1 MSRAYLNTL
10 SGVASFL
17 FSGALENDSRHAGFM
32 IADLFK
38 AHGVE
43 FVFCLSGGHISP
55 ILVGSKSKGIK
66 VIDVRHEVNAVF
78 AADAVAR
85 VTGVPGVAIVTAGP
99 GVTNTI
105 TAIKNAEMAES
116 PLVLIGGSSPI
127 MLKGQ
132 GALQDI
138 NQREVIEPIVKKC
151 WSVTTVR
158 DILPSLREAFQV
170 AQSGTPGP
178 VFVELPIDI
187 LYSYLFIASNTGLV
201 LQKSKEEITEKDLPN
216 VIIPSDHVPTGNNGS
231 NKRTKPTKSEY
242 LASLWPGAPVYLTKD
257 KNDASSGGVFNDIA
271 NSASGNNGG
280 AASLTGMVTE
290 KVLQMYMRWL
300 FVDGQTK
307 VDVTPLPVTIPI
319 SPPEDVEKTAAFI
332 MNSSR
337 PLFIMG
343 SQSMACVK
351 KVDQMIAS
359 IESLGIPC
367 FLGGR
372 SRGVL
377 GRNNP
382 LHIRQNRSA
391 ALKQSDCVI
400 LVGAY
405 ADFRLNY
412 GSSLPSTAKIV
423 SINRN
428 SAKLHL
434 NSNMI
439 WTPSLLSEGDPCHFL
454 IELASKMKT
463 NGKFE
468 EWRKLL
474 KENDIQKIQEN
485 HEQGQNPV
493 YARWVNDADNKVGT
507 KQVEM
512 INPVKLLEAVDAC
525 LPENTI
531 LVADGG
537 DFVGTAAKVLSPTKP
552 LGWLDPGPYG
562 TLGVGGGFALGV
574 KLAKPEAE
582 VWILWGDGALG
593 YSVMEYDTYKRHGVN
608 IIGLCGNDACWGQIE
623 RDQTTWLGDPVSN
636 VLEYSPYEKIA
647 QALGGEG
654 LCVSSPKEDLQQ
666 YVQTVQNIAKSKP
679 VLLNVLLG
687 KSNFREGSISV

>member
-1 MSRAYLNTL
+1 MSSRVHLKKHDQNGISMSPTAGTL
-10 SGVASFL
+10 SGIVSFL
-17 FSGALENDSRHAGFM
+17 FGGALKNNSRHAGFM
-32 IADLFK
+32 IAELFK

-55 ILVGSKSKGIK
+55 ILVGSKSAGIK

-151 WSVTTVR
+151 WSITTVR

-201 LQKSKEEITEKDLPN
+201 VQKSKEQITEQDLPN
-216 VIIPSDHVPTGNNGS
+216 IIIPSDYEDGSDSGNNNS
-231 NKRTKPTKSEY
+231 NNNKVSSNSTNSKKSRNSNAAKMAY
-242 LASLWPGAPVYLTKD
+242 LESLWSGAPVYLTKD
-257 KNDASSGGVFNDIA
+257 KNDTSSGGVFNDIA
-271 NSASGNNGG
+271 NSASGGGG
-280 AASLTGMVTE
+280 AASLSGMVTE

-300 FVDGQTK
+300 FVDGQEK
-307 VDVTPLPVTIPI
+307 VDITPLPITIPI
-319 SPPEDVEKTAAFI
+319 SPPEDVETTAGFI
-332 MNSSR
+332 MKSSR
-337 PLFIMG
+337 PLLIMG
-343 SQSMACVK
+343 SQSMACVSK
-351 KVDQMIAS
+351 IDEMVRS
-359 IESLGIPC
+359 IESMGIPC

-372 SRGVL
+372 SRGAL

-412 GSSLPSTAKIV
+412 GSSLPSKANIV
-423 SINRN
+423 SINRDN
-428 SAKLHL
+428 AKLHL

-439 WTPSLLSEGDPCHFL
+439 WTPSLLSEGDPCTFL
-454 IELASKMKT
+454 IELAASIQT

-468 EWRKLL
+468 EWRKFL
-474 KENDIQKIQEN
+474 KENDMVKIKEN
-485 HEQGQNPV
+485 HKHGEQPV
-493 YARWVNDADNKVGT
+493 FARWMDASNKNGGNKSPV
-507 KQVEM
+507 KKVEM
-512 INPVKLLEAVDAC
+512 INPIKLLEVVDSS

-552 LGWLDPGPYG
+552 LGWLDPGPY
-562 TLGVGGGFALGV
+562 V
-574 KLAKPEAE
+574 
-582 VWILWGDGALG
+582 
-593 YSVMEYDTYKRHGVN
+593 
-608 IIGLCGNDACWGQIE
+608 
-623 RDQTTWLGDPVSN
+623 
-636 VLEYSPYEKIA
+636 
-647 QALGGEG
+647 
-654 LCVSSPKEDLQQ
+654 
-666 YVQTVQNIAKSKP
+666 
-679 VLLNVLLG
+679 
-687 KSNFREGSISV
+687 